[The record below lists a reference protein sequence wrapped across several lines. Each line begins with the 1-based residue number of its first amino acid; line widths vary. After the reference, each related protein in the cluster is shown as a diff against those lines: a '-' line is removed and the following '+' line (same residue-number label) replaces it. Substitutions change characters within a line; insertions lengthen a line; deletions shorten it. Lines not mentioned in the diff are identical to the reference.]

1 MMSWGSAVEKAFS
14 SCGQLNLLKTYLY
27 FDIKVS
33 FVGPDSGIICCF
45 QASLVTVNHF
55 LSPGD
60 RDKKLSVTAGL
71 LFVFVEPKLDW
82 KTACK
87 QKLH

>member
-55 LSPGD
+55 F
-60 RDKKLSVTAGL
+60 VTRRQRQKAFSDSRT
-71 LFVFVEPKLDW
+71 FVCV
-82 KTACK
+82 C
-87 QKLH
+87 